1 MNALIFG
8 YKDSQFLASEDTYK
22 ETGLLHL
29 FSLSGMHIQ
38 TYLGWLYYLFRRGGM
53 TLTASYLPLVGGTW
67 GYFSLSGGSVSVKR
81 AGLSF
86 LLKLGLK
93 LLNVKFSSFF
103 CCLTQPLS
111 FKSSLLSCY
120 LVSASCH

>member
-22 ETGLLHL
+22 ETALLHL

-53 TLTASYLPLVGGTW
+53 TLTASYLPLVGGLW
-67 GYFSLSGGSVSVKR
+67 GILAY
-81 AGLSF
+81 
-86 LLKLGLK
+86 LGAL
-93 LLNVKFSSFF
+93 
-103 CCLTQPLS
+103 CQ
-111 FKSSLLSCY
+111 
-120 LVSASCH
+120 